1 LRTPA
6 RLENRDEES
15 LDLNTTQSRWF
26 YLAGICAVLLVL
38 LINLVVTERQEPW
51 EDEIFA
57 VSTGWSLAR
66 SQGQTLSVLA
76 DYPRTGSPIVFYGPV
91 SFYAEAWL
99 IRVFGLSLF
108 AWRFVC
114 FLGLVLCVFICAA
127 LVKAAGGNRWA
138 QLSTAMFITLAG
150 SVAGTLP
157 GRWDFITSGLFLSG
171 VLLFVGS
178 IKKTGSTLLWRAAL
192 SGLPIG
198 FALASS
204 PRTLTL
210 SLAAVV
216 AVTFTALVF
225 KEIRK
230 VLVLGSVVAFSAALL
245 IHSLLLLPWGLN
257 SISWYAYLR
266 RATKSDYINATPFM
280 GRGLWVLDLQHHK
293 VLALAFPL
301 LLIVA
306 LLGAFKGKR
315 NVDLARLPLRIFL
328 TVFAATNLIVMLLML
343 ENAFGQ
349 TPFWLPPAM
358 VATMCWAD
366 LQHLPSRGW
375 MRISIVLITM
385 SLLLLSVEEAEQAV
399 VVALT
404 WNRRSITSLTD
415 FVRQNIPSGSS
426 VYGPIGGFFY
436 PVELAGSQY
445 LYSFEHTTPGLYSGS
460 QTPIGEKLD
469 QRICS
474 RPTYAIWV
482 KPNSVLY
489 PPQQIM
495 PDALHQRLGEK
506 MAELD
511 QPILAGWKVLLLQR
525 VGPVG
530 RKYGFPDA
538 VIYSLGRQHCGKD

>member
-1 LRTPA
+1 
-6 RLENRDEES
+6 
-15 LDLNTTQSRWF
+15 
-26 YLAGICAVLLVL
+26 
-38 LINLVVTERQEPW
+38 
-51 EDEIFA
+51 
-57 VSTGWSLAR
+57 
-66 SQGQTLSVLA
+66 
-76 DYPRTGSPIVFYGPV
+76 
-91 SFYAEAWL
+91 
-99 IRVFGLSLF
+99 
-108 AWRFVC
+108 
-114 FLGLVLCVFICAA
+114 
-127 LVKAAGGNRWA
+127 
-138 QLSTAMFITLAG
+138 
-150 SVAGTLP
+150 
-157 GRWDFITSGLFLSG
+157 
-171 VLLFVGS
+171 
-178 IKKTGSTLLWRAAL
+178 
-192 SGLPIG
+192 
-198 FALASS
+198 
-204 PRTLTL
+204 
-210 SLAAVV
+210 
-216 AVTFTALVF
+216 
-225 KEIRK
+225 
-230 VLVLGSVVAFSAALL
+230 
-245 IHSLLLLPWGLN
+245 
-257 SISWYAYLR
+257 
-266 RATKSDYINATPFM
+266 
-280 GRGLWVLDLQHHK
+280 
-293 VLALAFPL
+293 
-301 LLIVA
+301 
-306 LLGAFKGKR
+306 
-315 NVDLARLPLRIFL
+315 
-328 TVFAATNLIVMLLML
+328 ML

-349 TPFWLPPAM
+349 TPFWLPPAL

-404 WNRRSITSLTD
+404 WNRRSTTSLTD